1 MTKMIS
7 RRDAL
12 LATGALLAATA
23 FSQSTYPDH
32 NLRIIVPQTAGGP
45 SDVLGRVFAQKLSER
60 LGKPVIVENKP
71 GAGANIGTDMV
82 AKSKPDG
89 YTLLINIAGILAIN
103 ETLYKQLPFDAV
115 RDLDGVARVVTSQ
128 LVLVA
133 HPSFAPNNIRELVA
147 AAKSRP
153 AGSISYGSAG
163 TGSPQHVGGELLN
176 TKAGIK
182 LNHVPYKGAVPAL
195 NDLLGGQVPLAI
207 VGLPAAVPYIKAGKL
222 KAIAVFGGTRSELMQ
237 DVPTFVE
244 SGFPDIE
251 MELAYGIFTAKGT
264 PRPIINRLNEE
275 LGAILKMPDVR
286 EKLLAIGFEAGHSSP
301 AELDAYLKSEVQK
314 WRPIVRDSGAVA
326 D

>member
-12 LATGALLAATA
+12 LATGALLAAPGFA
-23 FSQSTYPDH
+23 QSTYPDH
-32 NLRIIVPQTAGGP
+32 TVRIIVPQTAGGP
-45 SDVLGRVFAQKLSER
+45 SDTLGRLFAQKLTER
-60 LGKPVIVENKP
+60 LGKTVIVENKP

-82 AKSKPDG
+82 AKAKPDG

-115 RDLDGVARVVTSQ
+115 RDLDGVGRVVTSQ
-128 LVLVA
+128 LALVA

-147 AAKSRP
+147 FAKSRP

-182 LNHVPYKGAVPAL
+182 LNHVPYKGAIPAL
-195 NDLLGGQVPLAI
+195 TDLLGGQIPLAI
-207 VGLPAAVPYIKAGKL
+207 VGLPAAVPNIKAGKL
-222 KAIAVFGGTRSELMQ
+222 KAIAVFAGTRSELMPE
-237 DVPTFVE
+237 VPTFVE

-251 MELAYGIFTAKGT
+251 MELAYGFFTAKGT

-275 LGAILKMPDVR
+275 LGGILKLRDVR
-286 EKLLAIGFEAGHSSP
+286 ETLLAAGFEAGHSSP
-301 AELDAYLKSEVQK
+301 AELDTYLKSQVQK

>member
-1 MTKMIS
+1 MSEMIS

-12 LATGALLAATA
+12 LATGALLAAPTFA
-23 FSQSTYPDH
+23 QSAYPDH
-32 NLRIIVPQTAGGP
+32 NVRIIVPQTAGGP
-45 SDVLGRVFAQKLSER
+45 SDVLARLFAQKLTAQ

-71 GAGANIGTDMV
+71 GAGANIGTELV
-82 AKSKPDG
+82 ARSKPDG

-128 LVLVA
+128 LALLA
-133 HPSFAPNNIRELVA
+133 HPSFPPNNIRDLVSYV
-147 AAKSRP
+147 KLRP

-182 LNHVPYKGAVPAL
+182 LNHVPYKGAIPAL
-195 NDLLGGQVPLAI
+195 TDLLGGQIPLAI
-207 VGLPAAVPYIKAGKL
+207 VGLPAAVPNLKAGKL
-222 KAIAVFGGTRSELMQ
+222 KAIAVFGATRSELMPE
-237 DVPTFVE
+237 VPTFVE
-244 SGFPDIE
+244 SGFPDIQ

-264 PRPIINRLNEE
+264 PRPIIDRLNQE
-275 LGAILKMPDVR
+275 LGAILRMRAVR
-286 EKLLAIGFEAGHSSP
+286 ETLLNAGFEAGHSSP
-301 AELDAYLKSEVQK
+301 EELDTYLKDQVQK

>member
-1 MTKMIS
+1 MTTMIS

-12 LATGALLAATA
+12 LATGALLAAPA
-23 FSQSTYPDH
+23 FAQSAYPDH

-147 AAKSRP
+147 LAKSRP

-222 KAIAVFGGTRSELMQ
+222 KAIAVFGGTRSELMTE
-237 DVPTFVE
+237 VPTFVE

-264 PRPIINRLNEE
+264 PRPIVNRLNEE

>member
-1 MTKMIS
+1 MTKKFS
-7 RRDAL
+7 RRHAL
-12 LATGALLAATA
+12 LATAALLAVPA
-23 FSQSTYPDH
+23 FAQSTYPDH

-222 KAIAVFGGTRSELMQ
+222 KAIAVFGGTRSQLMP

-264 PRPIINRLNEE
+264 PRPIVNRLNEE
-275 LGAILKMPDVR
+275 LGAILNMPDVR

-301 AELDAYLKSEVQK
+301 AELDAYLKNEVQK

>member
-12 LATGALLAATA
+12 LATGALLALPA
-23 FSQSTYPDH
+23 FAQSTYPDH

-222 KAIAVFGGTRSELMQ
+222 KAIAVFGGTRSELMSE
-237 DVPTFVE
+237 VPTFVE

-264 PRPIINRLNEE
+264 PRPIIIRLNEE
-275 LGAILKMPDVR
+275 LGAILKMPEVR